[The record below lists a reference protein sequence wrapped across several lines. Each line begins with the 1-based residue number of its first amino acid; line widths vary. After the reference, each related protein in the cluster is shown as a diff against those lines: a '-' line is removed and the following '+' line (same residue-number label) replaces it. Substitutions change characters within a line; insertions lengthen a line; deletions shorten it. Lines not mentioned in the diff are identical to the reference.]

1 MPNAV
6 AEFPDELASDIG
18 SSKSLPVPAQ
28 FLKRFSVEEYHD
40 LIDKGAFANDEAY
53 ELLEGWVIRKMGKK
67 RAHSLATRRLR
78 QFLEPL
84 AKGFYVD
91 AQEPV
96 TTTDSEPEPD
106 VSLVKGSAEDYPV
119 RQPLA
124 KDTLLVVEIAEGSV
138 FRDRGLKK
146 RIYARAG
153 IPVYW
158 IVNLKARQ
166 IEVYTEPSGPAKKPD
181 YKKCQIIAADGTL
194 PVVIDGK
201 LVGKLK
207 VKDLLP

>member
-1 MPNAV
+1 MSLAV
-6 AEFPDELASDIG
+6 EIPDDSLSAADRPG
-18 SSKSLPVPAQ
+18 SLPVPAQ

-53 ELLEGWVIRKMGKK
+53 ELLEGWVIHKMGKK
-67 RAHSLATRRLR
+67 RAHSLVTRRLR
-78 QFLEPL
+78 KFLEPL
-84 AKGFYVD
+84 AKGFYVET
-91 AQEPV
+91 QEPL

-106 VSLVKGSAEDYPV
+106 VLLVRGDAEDYPD

-124 KDTLLVVEIAEGSV
+124 KDTLLVVEVAEGSV
-138 FRDRGLKK
+138 ARDRSLKK

-166 IEVYTEPSGPAKKPD
+166 VEVYTEPSGSTKKPD
-181 YKKCQIIAADGTL
+181 YKSRQIIAADGTL
-194 PVVIDGK
+194 PVIIDGK
-201 LVGKLK
+201 VVGQLK